1 MSIKYKRGAKMF
13 KIAKLE
19 KLENEKVKIINNN
32 TYISFDIEGIINDE
46 EYSFSFSLNCGKEEL
61 SELVQSKEIDFN
73 KYILPGE
80 TFLNVNG
87 IQYINPMT
95 DFTYDVK
102 ICRWLQSKYII
113 NLSFFSEED
122 IQNSNIYSG
131 KIEFEFDVD
140 DL

>member
-1 MSIKYKRGAKMF
+1 MF
-13 KIAKLE
+13 KIAKLK

-32 TYISFDIEGIINDE
+32 TYISFDIEGTINDE

-61 SELVQSKEIDFN
+61 SEFVQSKEIDFN

-95 DFTYDVK
+95 DFAYDVK
-102 ICRWLQSKYII
+102 ICRWLQSKYIVNI
-113 NLSFFSEED
+113 SFFSEED

-131 KIEFEFDVD
+131 KIEFEFDLD

>member
-1 MSIKYKRGAKMF
+1 MF

-32 TYISFDIEGIINDE
+32 TYISFDIEGTINNE
-46 EYSFSFSLNCGKEEL
+46 EFNFSFSLNCGKEEL
-61 SELVQSKEIDFN
+61 NEFVQSKKIDFN

-80 TFLNVNG
+80 TYLNVNG

-95 DFTYDVK
+95 NFTYDIK
-102 ICRWLQSKYII
+102 ICRWLQSKYIVNI
-113 NLSFFSEED
+113 SFFSEEG
-122 IQNSNIYSG
+122 IQNDNIYSG
-131 KIEFEFDVD
+131 KIEFEFDID

>member
-1 MSIKYKRGAKMF
+1 MSIKYKRGANMF

-19 KLENEKVKIINNN
+19 KMENEKVKIINNN
-32 TYISFDIEGIINDE
+32 TYISFDIEGTINDE

-61 SELVQSKEIDFN
+61 NELVQSKEIDFD

-87 IQYINPMT
+87 IQHINPMT
-95 DFTYDVK
+95 NFTYDIK
-102 ICRWLQSKYII
+102 ICRWLQSKYIVNI
-113 NLSFFSEED
+113 SFFSEEG
-122 IQNSNIYSG
+122 IQNDNIYSG
-131 KIEFEFDVD
+131 KIEFEFDID

>member
-1 MSIKYKRGAKMF
+1 MF

-19 KLENEKVKIINNN
+19 KMENEKVKIINNN
-32 TYISFDIEGIINDE
+32 TYISFDIEGTINNE

-61 SELVQSKEIDFN
+61 NELVQSKEIDFN

-80 TFLNVNG
+80 TYLNVNG

-95 DFTYDVK
+95 DFTYDIK
-102 ICRWLQSKYII
+102 ICGWLQSKYIVNI
-113 NLSFFSEED
+113 SFFSDED
-122 IQNSNIYSG
+122 IQNDNIYSG
-131 KIEFEFDVD
+131 KIEFEFDID